1 MWIYFNVLKNEE
13 GKKWL
18 RGNLVTAVQRLQ
30 KAEVEKLR
38 REGKHESLYLGGGEA
53 GDTWAAIGVSGTG
66 GLEEEEEGKAFQER
80 WFSRPGYLEKPGYL
94 RKPTVR
100 LNWWSWEVV
109 LNPGAWRKR
118 RQLQGWALRGLE
130 FKKASLVNSPRKG
143 SDSKTPG
150 TTAFCQISLYKNKP
164 EKVR

>member
-1 MWIYFNVLKNEE
+1 MWIYFNVFKNEV

-18 RGNLVTAVQRLQ
+18 RENLITAVQKLQ

-38 REGKHESLYLGGGEA
+38 REGKHKSLCLGGEKA
-53 GDTWAAIGVSGTG
+53 GDTWAVIGVSGTG
-66 GLEEEEEGKAFQER
+66 GLEEGQEGKAFQEH
-80 WFSRPGYLEKPGYL
+80 WFSRSGYLEKPGYL
-94 RKPTVR
+94 RKPTVWPD
-100 LNWWSWEVV
+100 WWCWEVV
-109 LNPGAWRKR
+109 LSPGAWRKR
-118 RQLQGWALRGLE
+118 RKLQGWPLRGLE